1 MKDSTSLR
9 RRAEEAFHA
18 WLDAGSSGERPAKEA
33 FLASLEPE
41 IREEV
46 GRILEDF
53 EFLREGLG
61 GGGARWRAGR
71 VLGDFRLLREL
82 GRGGS
87 GVVWEAEQLSLKRRV
102 ALKILAAA
110 FSLSGRR
117 LEEFQR
123 EAQAG
128 SRLNHPGIVAV
139 FSVGECEGAPFL
151 AQELVAGG
159 RTLAHLLEE
168 RRKTP
173 ALPAGHFEEMARL
186 FLKIAAALEAAHEA
200 GVIHRDV
207 KPGNILLTPE
217 GEPKVADFGLARME
231 DELGLTRTGE
241 MRGTPYYMSPE
252 QVAAPRVAL
261 DPRTDVFSLGGALYE
276 ALTLE
281 RPFAGETSG
290 EVFEKI
296 LLEDP
301 PDPRRLR
308 PGIPRDLAAIA
319 LKALAK
325 KRSRRYADMHAFGED
340 LRRFLAGEPVL
351 ARPPGPAVRLWSR
364 ARRHPVLS
372 VGGLI
377 AAVALVATSFLLVR
391 TQTALRD
398 AETARSEAQAEAS
411 TAFRSAQAVADFLVT
426 FLQEPGLGPGVSAL
440 LVKGARETLARFAL
454 EPEVRGNLLTT
465 IGKALFALGRFDEAE
480 PFLEEALALR
490 RESAGDEDLKTA
502 AALNALANVYTFQER
517 YKEAEPLYREAHE
530 IHRRVFGDDDD
541 ETLVNLG
548 NLGGLLFRLERY
560 DEAEPLLAKSL
571 GAVRR
576 AYGPDSPHTLAGIG
590 NLVRVYGKL
599 GRLEEAEPLMR
610 ERLAILERTRGT
622 GDPQTEEA
630 RGSLARLLEQ
640 LQREK

>member
-1 MKDSTSLR
+1 
-9 RRAEEAFHA
+9 
-18 WLDAGSSGERPAKEA
+18 
-33 FLASLEPE
+33 
-41 IREEV
+41 
-46 GRILEDF
+46 
-53 EFLREGLG
+53 
-61 GGGARWRAGR
+61 

-102 ALKILAAA
+102 ALKILAPA

-117 LEEFQR
+117 LEEFRR

-128 SRLNHPGIVAV
+128 SRLNHPRIVAV

-168 RRKTP
+168 RRKIP

-186 FLKIAAALEAAHEA
+186 FLEIAAALEAAHEA

-241 MRGTPYYMSPE
+241 QRGTPFYMSPE
-252 QVAAPRVAL
+252 QVASPWVAL
-261 DPRTDVFSLGGALYE
+261 DPRTDVFSLGGTLYE

-281 RPFAGETSG
+281 RPFAGSTSA

-308 PGIPRDLAAIA
+308 AAVPRDLAAIA

-325 KRSRRYADMHAFGED
+325 KRSRRYAGMHAFRED
-340 LRRFLAGEPVL
+340 LRRFLAREPVL
-351 ARPPGPAVRLWSR
+351 ARPPGLPVRLWSR

-372 VGGLI
+372 VGGAI
-377 AAVALVATSFLLVR
+377 AAVALVVTSFLLVR
-391 TQTALRD
+391 TRTALRE
-398 AETARSEAQAEAS
+398 AETARGEAQAEAS

-465 IGKALFALGRFDEAE
+465 IGKALFALDRFGEAE
-480 PFLEEALALR
+480 PFLEEALVLR
-490 RESAGDEDLKTA
+490 RESAGDGDLKTA
-502 AALNALANVYTFQER
+502 AALNALANVYTFQKR
-517 YKEAEPLYREAHE
+517 YEQAEPLYREAHE
-530 IHRRVFGDDDD
+530 IHRRVFGDEDD

-548 NLGGLLFRLERY
+548 NLGGLLYRLERY
-560 DEAEPLLAKSL
+560 EEAEPLLAKSL

-590 NLVRVYGKL
+590 NLVRVYLKL
-599 GRLEEAEPLMR
+599 GRPEEAEPLLR
-610 ERLAILERTRGT
+610 ERLAILERTRGA
-622 GDPQTEEA
+622 GDPRTEEA
-630 RGSLARLLEQ
+630 REGLARLLEQ
-640 LQREK
+640 LQRTE